1 MNGLRMSTWE
11 KNSGGTKMA
20 TKLHLKTSQQ
30 ITINPVIHSF
40 IGFLPLNRI
49 EFVER
54 IENEVEANPMLE
66 VEPPEISVEKEREQ
80 PDVSDIEKR
89 LERADDSFLTS
100 YQEEGFLKKSDDK
113 LDKTRAIEL
122 FTAAPV
128 TLTDHLMEQAM
139 SQFNDKEI
147 EITSQIIYNLNRDG
161 YLDIEIESIASSLD
175 TTPEEIER
183 IRNVIR
189 GFDPPGVA
197 SKSLKECLLAQL
209 SDMEENEKL
218 TQLIQHHLDDL
229 SRSKY
234 NDILKSLMIDK
245 EELNRLISQLKRL
258 DPKPGANF
266 EREDIDYAEVDLML
280 IKKGSEYKVRYI
292 EEGLPRMVLSSYYEE
307 MLKKIQD
314 KKTRSYLKE
323 RHRNAQL
330 FIEGMD
336 LRKNM
341 IVKIAELLVKIQKDY
356 LDFGEK
362 WKKPLTMKEI
372 AKELSYNESTISRAV
387 NNKFM
392 ATEAGL
398 ISMKSFFAYGIKG
411 EFGFKH
417 SVETIRDKIRKIIE
431 AEPKDSPL
439 SDQEIVGK
447 LSNLGIKISRR
458 TIRNYRDEMNILN
471 SSKRREEYKLNEIK

>member
-1 MNGLRMSTWE
+1 MSTWE
-11 KNSGGTKMA
+11 KNLGGTKMA
-20 TKLHLKTSQQ
+20 TKLHLRSSQQ

-40 IGFLPLNRI
+40 IGFLPLSRL

-66 VEPPEISVEKEREQ
+66 IEPPEISMEKEREQ

-100 YQEEGFLKKSDDK
+100 YQEEGFLKKGDDK
-113 LDKTRAIEL
+113 LDKNRAIEL
-122 FTAAPV
+122 FTVAPV

-139 SQFNDKEI
+139 SQFNDKEM
-147 EITSQIIYNLNRDG
+147 EIASHIIYNLNRDG

-175 TTPEEIER
+175 TTPQEIER
-183 IRNVIR
+183 IRNAIR

-197 SKSLKECLLAQL
+197 SKTLQECLLAQVPET
-209 SDMEENEKL
+209 EENAKL
-218 TQLIQHHLDDL
+218 IQLILHHLDDL

-234 NDILKSLMIDK
+234 HDIIKSLLIDK
-245 EELNRLISQLKRL
+245 DELNRLISQLKHL

-266 EREDIDYAEVDLML
+266 ESEDVDYAAVDLML
-280 IKKGSEYKVRYI
+280 IKDGSEYKVRYI

-307 MLKKIQD
+307 MLKKIPD
-314 KKTRSYLKE
+314 KKTKSYLKE
-323 RHRNAQL
+323 RCRNAQL

-372 AKELSYNESTISRAV
+372 AKELGYNESTISRAV

-392 ATEAGL
+392 ATETGL
-398 ISMKSFFAYGIKG
+398 ISMKSFFSYGIKG

-417 SVETIRDKIRKIIE
+417 SVETIRDKIKKIIE
-431 AEPKDSPL
+431 DELKASPL
-439 SDQEIVGK
+439 SDQDIVSK

-458 TIRNYRDEMNILN
+458 TIRNYRDEMNIPN
-471 SSKRREEYKLNEIK
+471 SSKRREEYKLNEMK

>member
-1 MNGLRMSTWE
+1 
-11 KNSGGTKMA
+11 MA
-20 TKLHLKTSQQ
+20 TKLNLKSSQQ

-40 IGFLPLNRI
+40 IGFLPLSRI

-66 VEPPEISVEKEREQ
+66 IEPPETAVEKEREK

-89 LERADDSFLTS
+89 MELADDSFLTS
-100 YQEEGFLKKSDDK
+100 YQEEGFLRKSDDK
-113 LDKTRAIEL
+113 LDKNRAIEL
-122 FTAAPV
+122 FTVAPV

-139 SQFNDKEI
+139 SQFNDKER
-147 EITSQIIYNLNRDG
+147 EIAAQIIYNLNKDG
-161 YLDIEIESIASSLD
+161 YLDIEIESIASSLN

-183 IRNVIR
+183 IRNVIK

-197 SKSLKECLLAQL
+197 CKSLKECLLAQVP
-209 SDMEENEKL
+209 DKEENEKL
-218 TQLIQHHLDDL
+218 RQLIHLHLDDL

-234 NDILKSLMIDK
+234 HDILKSLGVDK

-258 DPKPGANF
+258 RPKPGANF
-266 EREDIDYAEVDLML
+266 EREEIDYADVDLML
-280 IKKGSEYKVRYI
+280 IKEGNEYKVKHI

-307 MLKKIQD
+307 MLKKIPD

-323 RHRNAQL
+323 RYRNAQL

-392 ATEAGL
+392 ATEKGL
-398 ISMKSFFAYGIKG
+398 ISLKSFFSYGIKG

-417 SVETIRDKIRKIIE
+417 SVETIRDKIKKIIQ
-431 AEPKDSPL
+431 AETKDSPL
-439 SDQEIVGK
+439 SDQEIVAR
-447 LSNLGIKISRR
+447 LS
-458 TIRNYRDEMNILN
+458 
-471 SSKRREEYKLNEIK
+471 

>member
-1 MNGLRMSTWE
+1 MSTWE
-11 KNSGGTKMA
+11 KNSGGIKMA
-20 TKLHLKTSQQ
+20 TKLNLKSSQQ
-30 ITINPVIHSF
+30 ITINPIIHSF
-40 IGFLPLNRI
+40 IGFLPLSRI

-66 VEPPEISVEKEREQ
+66 IEPPEISAEKEREQ

-89 LERADDSFLTS
+89 LERADDSFLNS
-100 YQEEGFLKKSDDK
+100 YKEEGFLKKSDDK
-113 LDKTRAIEL
+113 LDKNRAIEL
-122 FTAAPV
+122 FTVAPV
-128 TLTDHLMEQAM
+128 SLTDHLMEQAM
-139 SQFNDKEI
+139 SQFNDKEM
-147 EITSQIIYNLNRDG
+147 EIAAQIIYNLNSDG

-175 TTPEEIER
+175 STPEEIDR

-189 GFDPPGVA
+189 GFDPLGVA
-197 SKSLKECLLAQL
+197 SKSLKECLLAQVP
-209 SDMEENEKL
+209 DTEDNEKL
-218 TQLIQHHLDDL
+218 KQLILYYLDEL

-234 NDILKSLMIDK
+234 NDILKSLMVDK
-245 EELNRLISQLKRL
+245 EELNQIISQLKRL

-266 EREDIDYAEVDLML
+266 EREEVDYADVDLML
-280 IKKGSEYKVRYI
+280 IKEGNEYKVRHI

-307 MLKKIQD
+307 MLKKIPD

-323 RHRNAQL
+323 RYRNAQL

-372 AKELSYNESTISRAV
+372 AKELNYNESTISRAV

-392 ATEAGL
+392 TTEKGL
-398 ISMKSFFAYGIKG
+398 ISLKSFFSYGIKG

-417 SVETIRDKIRKIIE
+417 SVETIRDKIKRIIE
-431 AEPKDSPL
+431 EESKDSPL
-439 SDQEIVGK
+439 SDQEIVAR

-458 TIRNYRDEMNILN
+458 TIRNYRDEMNIPN
-471 SSKRREEYKLNEIK
+471 SSKRREEYKLNESK

>member
-1 MNGLRMSTWE
+1 MNGLKMSTWE

-20 TKLHLKTSQQ
+20 TKLNLKSTQQ
-30 ITINPVIHSF
+30 LTINPVIHTF
-40 IGFLPLNRI
+40 IGFLPLSRL
-49 EFVER
+49 EFVEK

-66 VEPPEISVEKEREQ
+66 IEPPEISAEKEREQ

-89 LERADDSFLTS
+89 LERADDSLLTS
-100 YQEEGFLKKSDDK
+100 YKEEGFLRKGDDR
-113 LDKTRAIEL
+113 LDKNRAIEL
-122 FTAAPV
+122 FTEAPV

-139 SQFNDKEI
+139 SQFNEKEM
-147 EITSQIIYNLNRDG
+147 EITAQIIYNLNRDG

-183 IRNVIR
+183 IRGVIR

-197 SKSLKECLLAQL
+197 AKSLKECLLAQV
-209 SDMEENEKL
+209 SDTAENEKL
-218 TQLIQHHLDDL
+218 RQLILFHLDDL

-234 NDILKSLMIDK
+234 NDILKALLVDK
-245 EELNRLISQLKRL
+245 EELNRLICQLKHL

-266 EREDIDYAEVDLML
+266 ESEDIDYAEVDLML
-280 IKKGSEYKVRYI
+280 IKEGNEYKVRHI

-307 MLKKIQD
+307 MLKKIPD
-314 KKTRSYLKE
+314 KKTRSYLKD
-323 RHRNAQL
+323 RYRNAQL

-336 LRKNM
+336 LRKKM

-372 AKELSYNESTISRAV
+372 AKELNYNESTISRAV

-392 ATEAGL
+392 ATEKGL
-398 ISMKSFFAYGIKG
+398 ISLKSFFSYGIKG

-417 SVETIRDKIRKIIE
+417 SVETIRDKIKKIIE
-431 AEPKDSPL
+431 EENKNNPL
-439 SDQEIVGK
+439 SDQDIVAR

-458 TIRNYRDEMNILN
+458 TIRNYRDEMNIPN
-471 SSKRREEYKLNEIK
+471 SSQRKEEYKLNENK